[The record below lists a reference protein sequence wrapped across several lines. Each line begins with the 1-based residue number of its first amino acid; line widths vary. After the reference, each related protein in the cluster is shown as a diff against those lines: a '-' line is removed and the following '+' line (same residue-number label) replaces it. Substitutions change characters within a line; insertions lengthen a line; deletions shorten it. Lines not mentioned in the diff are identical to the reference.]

1 MYFFDTYAIIEVTK
15 GNEPYKKFKDLR
27 IITSVLNVGE
37 MYQIT
42 LRKNGKDE
50 ADEWY
55 KNSNYELLEIS
66 SDIMIEAIYFRFIN
80 KRTNISLVDAV
91 GYILSHKHNLKF
103 LTGDNQFRDLPNVEF
118 VK

>member
-1 MYFFDTYAIIEVTK
+1 MHFFDTYAIIEVTK
-15 GNEPYKKFKDLR
+15 GNESYEKFKDLI

-42 LRKNGKDE
+42 LRKHGKDE

-91 GYILSHKHNLKF
+91 GYILSHKHNLKL

>member
-1 MYFFDTYAIIEVTK
+1 MHFFDTYAIIEVTK
-15 GNEPYKKFKDLR
+15 GNESYEKFKDLI

-42 LRKNGKDE
+42 LRKHGKDE

-55 KNSNYELLEIS
+55 KNSNLELLEIS
-66 SDIMIEAIYFRFIN
+66 PEVIIRAIYFRFIN
-80 KRTNISLVDAV
+80 KIRNISLVDAV
-91 GYILSHKHNLKF
+91 GYILSLKHNLKF